1 MVRLRPECKCL
12 KRQFLAG
19 KWLASDSGCVKVSTL
34 PNSRTHSPLAAFGF
48 VFSLFFGHFS
58 CQDISS
64 PAREGSWDPGS
75 GNSVFEPPDCQGS
88 HSSSE
93 FWLKKVSKTT
103 VWKAFVAFL
112 FSFAENL
119 KEELHF
125 PQGENWVIS
134 RTTHVIWR
142 LEVKLWSLEYDND
155 LGESWTCEL
164 SEAVIR
170 TDPRY

>member
-1 MVRLRPECKCL
+1 MGWHLILVMLVL
-12 KRQFLAG
+12 LLAQQ
-19 KWLASDSGCVKVSTL
+19 
-34 PNSRTHSPLAAFGF
+34 PHSPLVAFGF

-64 PAREGSWDPGS
+64 PAREGSWDPGAVETQCW
-75 GNSVFEPPDCQGS
+75 NLLDCQGS

-93 FWLKKVSKTT
+93 FCSKRSQKPLSERRFCGTC
-103 VWKAFVAFL
+103 VFL
-112 FSFAENL
+112 LLRTWRKNFIFSYS
-119 KEELHF
+119 
-125 PQGENWVIS
+125 ENWVIP

-142 LEVKLWSLEYDND
+142 LEVKLWFGVWQW

-164 SEAVIR
+164 SEAVIG